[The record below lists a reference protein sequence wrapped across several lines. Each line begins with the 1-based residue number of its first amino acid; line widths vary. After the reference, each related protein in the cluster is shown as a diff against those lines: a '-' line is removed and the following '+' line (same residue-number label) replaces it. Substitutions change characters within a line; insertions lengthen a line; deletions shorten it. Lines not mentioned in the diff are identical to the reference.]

1 MANGSAGIDI
11 VDVTN
16 PSEPVA
22 ASNLTG
28 LGTVYGLD
36 GDSNLLVV
44 VAGTALISVDVSDR
58 TGRPRWGSVN
68 LGQVKDVAFDGSYA
82 YVAAYSNGYRVVD
95 LTNPAQPRVTGGDA
109 AIVPRDVALTNGLAF
124 FAEQLFP
131 NVTAY
136 VNIEDPEQPVFQGT
150 IDLSRFGD
158 YAGTGIAL
166 DGSYAYITEESFV
179 VGQDYG
185 TSGNTKLFIAQYRML
200 NDTAGVSPEVEL
212 KSPVQG
218 DVRR

>member
-1 MANGSAGIDI
+1 MDWHFSLNNFS
-11 VDVTN
+11 
-16 PSEPVA
+16 
-22 ASNLTG
+22 
-28 LGTVYGLD
+28 
-36 GDSNLLVV
+36 
-44 VAGTALISVDVSDR
+44 
-58 TGRPRWGSVN
+58 
-68 LGQVKDVAFDGSYA
+68 
-82 YVAAYSNGYRVVD
+82 
-95 LTNPAQPRVTGGDA
+95 
-109 AIVPRDVALTNGLAF
+109 
-124 FAEQLFP
+124 P

-218 DVRR
+218 DVVVERQNVLLSATANDDVAVRQVDFLIDGVLLGSDTSAPYVYPWQVPGEKRFVNVQLRAWDLGGDSTLSTPVRLNVQPDKDADGLGNDDEADRHGTDPNNPDTDARWIIRWS

>member
-1 MANGSAGIDI
+1 MAYVADGDKGLKVINVATPTAPVLLSALDTDGVTQDLQLAGHYAYLANGSAGIDI

-16 PSEPVA
+16 PSEPVV

-28 LGTVYGLD
+28 LGTVYGVD

-44 VAGTALISVDVSDR
+44 VAGSALVSVDVSDKLAPAR
-58 TGRPRWGSVN
+58 LGSVN

-131 NVTAY
+131 
-136 VNIEDPEQPVFQGT
+136 QCHG
-150 IDLSRFGD
+150 LR
-158 YAGTGIAL
+158 
-166 DGSYAYITEESFV
+166 
-179 VGQDYG
+179 
-185 TSGNTKLFIAQYRML
+185 QY
-200 NDTAGVSPEVEL
+200 
-212 KSPVQG
+212 
-218 DVRR
+218 